1 MAFFSGHGN
10 LPMCRYLLVLGA
22 DCRKRDPHGSSP
34 MHWAA
39 HYGHVEVRQWLSQD
53 GGAHED
59 IRTLDNVGDAPLRLA
74 LRHGH
79 MEVGRWLLRQRA
91 LSPRDTGVIDDATM
105 RNDLSPYYDSYPKWN
120 EDHRVSVLAWALD
133 AITTHDNV
141 KLFLTGTL
149 VSASSCRRYPKNEY
163 ATRSHKR
170 MKVVLSPLVLFQGKS
185 GILELVA
192 AYVEPKPKP
201 HEFHLFRQLIEHL
214 PAFIARTSP
223 SSSYLHKKENS
234 IRNTDNAR
242 GEE

>member
-1 MAFFSGHGN
+1 MSVFISAWGRLSKTRSAWIVAHALGRILGH
-10 LPMCRYLLVLGA
+10 LEVL
-22 DCRKRDPHGSSP
+22 
-34 MHWAA
+34 
-39 HYGHVEVRQWLSQD
+39 QWLSQD

-74 LRHGH
+74 LRHGY

-91 LSPRDTGVIDDATM
+91 LSPRDTGVLDDATM

-170 MKVVLSPLVLFQGKS
+170 MKVVLSPLVVFQGKS

-214 PAFIARTSP
+214 PAIIARTSP